1 VSRKSGV
8 EGKMPDIKPFAFH
21 TPEDLT
27 AETVKS
33 LFVDVF
39 SDFTAV
45 EKPGHTFL
53 HGPRGSGKS
62 MMFRYLEPDCQRL
75 VTSRPLHE
83 QEFFGVLVPIKK
95 TDLNLVEMARLSDSH
110 AVVLNEHLLT
120 TTVATRTFSALRKA
134 EVPDTRENRGALAE
148 FAQTTFRR
156 LLKRADWDGGQLL
169 ATPKQSVSQIV
180 KELEETCDEMTARG
194 LSYIRRLA
202 FPAAPPPYTGPLAAY
217 LELMVPL
224 IRELRQLPFMP
235 QGPIYLLVD
244 DADNLSHVQ
253 TQVLNTWVSYRT
265 IGDISLKISTQLAY
279 KTFQTISGRTIDRP
293 HDYSEVH
300 ISAVYTGSG
309 RSKYKERI
317 HEIVRRRLDA
327 AKLDM
332 TDPEEFFPA
341 DIEQEQ
347 KIQKIAAELREKHA
361 RGEGRGYR
369 ASDDATR
376 YARPDY
382 IKSLRGPSKS
392 APSYSYAGFDQL
404 VHVSDGVIRH
414 FLEAAD
420 KMWSETQALNP
431 GVTVEMIPHTIQNRV
446 VRDMAS
452 QLMADFEQKIRLD
465 EDPDDIRKLKNVIR
479 ALGGLF
485 QQIMLSD
492 ASERRAFSIAFQDE
506 PETEVE
512 RILDIGVRHGY
523 LQRKT
528 IGNKDG
534 TGKTLQYILSRRLA
548 PEWTLDPTSF
558 AGYKFVTNARIREAM
573 YRPQAFLR
581 EVKAHG
587 VDAVMVP
594 QTDLFAL
601 D

>member
-1 VSRKSGV
+1 MSD
-8 EGKMPDIKPFAFH
+8 PKPFAVH

-27 AETVKS
+27 AEAVKS

-45 EKPGHTFL
+45 EKMGHTFL

-75 VTSRPLHE
+75 VTGRPLHQ

-95 TDLNLVEMARLSDSH
+95 TDLNVVEMTRLSDSH
-110 AVVLNEHLLT
+110 AIVLNEHLLT
-120 TTVATRTFSALRKA
+120 TTVATRTFSALLKS
-134 EVPDTRENRGALAE
+134 EIPDTPENRGALAD
-148 FAQTTFRR
+148 FAQTSFQR
-156 LLKRADWDGGQLL
+156 LLKRAEWDGEPCR
-169 ATPKQSVSQIV
+169 ANREQSVSQIV
-180 KELEETCDEMTARG
+180 QELEETCDEMTARG

-202 FPAAPPPYTGPLAAY
+202 FPAQPPSYTGPLAAY
-217 LELMVPL
+217 LEFMVPL
-224 IRELRQLPFMP
+224 IRELLKLPFMP
-235 QGPIYLLVD
+235 KGPVYLLVD
-244 DADNLSHVQ
+244 DADNLSRVQ
-253 TQVLNTWVSYRT
+253 TQVLNNWVSYRT

-279 KTFQTISGRTIDRP
+279 KTFQTISGKTIDRP
-293 HDYSEVH
+293 HDYSEVL

-309 RSKYKERI
+309 RSKYRQRI
-317 HEIVRRRLDA
+317 HEIVRRRLA
-327 AKLDM
+327 TAGLTT
-332 TDPEEFFPA
+332 TDPEAFFPP
-341 DIEQEQ
+341 DVVQEER
-347 KIQKIAAELREKHA
+347 IQAIAEDLRAKHA

-382 IKSLRGPSKS
+382 IKSLRGTSKS

-420 KMWSETQALNP
+420 GMWSEAQALAP
-431 GVTVEMIPHTIQNRV
+431 GTPIESVPHSIQNKV
-446 VRDMAS
+446 VRDMATK
-452 QLMADFEQKIRLD
+452 LMADFEQKIRLD
-465 EDPDDIRKLKNVIR
+465 EDPADITKLKNAIR

-506 PETEVE
+506 PEPEVE

-573 YRPQAFLR
+573 HRPQAFLR
-581 EVKAHG
+581 EIKSHG

-594 QTDLFAL
+594 QTDLFGL